1 MRFDFS
7 ILALCL
13 LVSACS
19 KSKSE
24 LPPPPTSAFAP
35 SAMTEPLSIDLDE
48 EPPEHVLRE
57 LMFRQYAELEK
68 RGGFPATVTATGYS
82 GTLHAKLYDVRKD
95 KCVHL
100 PAAPPGMYECG
111 VSLMATLW
119 WEGKPEP
126 REPLSDNKRISVIR
140 DDKGVWIDCTYNSDR
155 TSICRTGS
163 KSDRK

>member
-1 MRFDFS
+1 MRFS
-7 ILALCL
+7 ILAMCF

-19 KSKSE
+19 RSKPE
-24 LPPPPTSAFAP
+24 PPPQVVATTAPPAVTAP
-35 SAMTEPLSIDLDE
+35 SVLIDE

-57 LMFRQYAELEK
+57 LMFRQYATLEE

-82 GTLHAKLYDVRKD
+82 GTLHAKLYEVRKD
-95 KCVHL
+95 KCVH
-100 PAAPPGMYECG
+100 PPVAPPGMYECG

-126 REPLSDNKRISVIR
+126 RKPLPDNKRISVIR

-155 TSICRTGS
+155 TSICRTGN
-163 KSDRK
+163 KK